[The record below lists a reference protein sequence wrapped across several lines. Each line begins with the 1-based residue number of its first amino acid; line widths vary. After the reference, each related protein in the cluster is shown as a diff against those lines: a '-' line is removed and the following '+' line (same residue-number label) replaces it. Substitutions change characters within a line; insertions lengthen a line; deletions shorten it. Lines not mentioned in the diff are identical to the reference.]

1 MVAGQSLTFGALLR
15 RHRRAAALTQEELAE
30 RAELSVEAVSA
41 LERGVSRAPHKD
53 TVELLASA
61 LQLSEHDRAVFAALA
76 RKREDDEDAFAAG
89 SAPLSAAGKT
99 SAQLVGRAREVALLD
114 RHLAGQGRAV
124 LLFDGEPGIGKSR
137 LLREASARGRASG
150 WSVLHSGCH
159 KRGGQTPYSPLL
171 EALQT
176 RLQGRSAA
184 QLRADLDH
192 CRWLAHLL
200 PELVEA
206 GALPAPPALAPEQ
219 GRRLMFSAVSRFLTN
234 VAGPAGT
241 LLVLDDLQWA
251 DTDALD
257 LLSALVTTQNASPLR
272 VVGAYRN
279 TEVAPNDPLAAA
291 LADLARS
298 GAATRVNLGP
308 LAEQEAAQLLNDVL
322 QAAPGVNAAVL
333 RQVIERAGGVPFFL
347 VSCAQGRQDGAL
359 LESGPDDVPW
369 DIAETVRQR
378 VAVLPEVARELLA
391 AAAAADRTIARAT
404 LMSVAERHSRNE
416 TEALDALDAACRARI
431 LIEIG
436 EVDYQ
441 IAHNLIREVIWGDL
455 SAAQRALLHRQIAD
469 TLERQPGGALPEA
482 LAYHYAR
489 CGEREKAALYMEQ
502 AGDRAQAMH
511 ATTATERYY
520 RELVTRLDELRRPT
534 DAARAREKL
543 ATVLRIE
550 AHYDESLEL
559 LEQAVQAYR
568 AAHEREGERQAV
580 AAIGRVHARRG
591 TPATGIT
598 RIQALLQ
605 TAGVGVATAGVASLQ
620 IALADLYY
628 AAGRYREQL
637 AAAEQA
643 LTLAQAL
650 GNDILLMQAEQWR
663 TTALLTLGRPGDAL
677 AALEEV
683 IPTSEALGDLSSH
696 LHALNHAAMAH
707 LQRGA
712 FDTSRA
718 YIDRALI
725 TAQERN
731 DLVQVAFLTCNRGT
745 LHFYMGE
752 WKQARADYERA
763 AEIMRE
769 APLAWAS
776 SYPLLGLGHLSLGE
790 GQWGVAARQLGEAIA
805 LAERSGDLHVLR
817 PAIAALSERDLL
829 AGHPEAARKRLAQLR
844 EREHAL
850 GEEGTPSIMALL
862 AWIHLELGE
871 DAQAQE
877 LAAQSASRAVAEHNR
892 LALIEALRVGAMAA
906 IRQGRWQEAES
917 SLNEALSLSQTMQ
930 CPYHEARVR
939 YVFGLLGVAR
949 AAADQAS
956 AQLIA
961 ARAILRTLGERLYC
975 DYVERALAGLATEA
989 SDG

>member
-15 RHRRAAALTQEELAE
+15 RHRRAIALTQEELAE

-53 TVELLASA
+53 TVELLAKA
-61 LQLSEHDRAVFAALA
+61 LRLSEHDRAVFEALA
-76 RKREDDEDAFAAG
+76 RKREDDDAFDPR
-89 SAPLSAAGKT
+89 SAPVDTAGKAP
-99 SAQLVGRAREVALLD
+99 AQLVGRAREAALLD

-137 LLREASARGRASG
+137 LLREASARGRAGG
-150 WSVLHSGCH
+150 WTVLQSGCH
-159 KRGGQTPYSPLL
+159 KRGGQAPYSPLL
-171 EALQT
+171 DALQT

-192 CRWLAHLL
+192 CQWLAHLL
-200 PELVEA
+200 PELVEV
-206 GALPAPPALAPEQ
+206 GALPAPPTLAPEQ
-219 GRRLMFSAVSRFLTN
+219 GRRLMYSAVSRFLTN

-241 LLVLDDLQWA
+241 LLILDDLQWA

-257 LLSALVTTQNASPLR
+257 LLSALVTTPNASPLR

-279 TEVAPNDPLAAA
+279 TEIAPNEPLAAA

-298 GAATRVNLGP
+298 GSATRVNLGP
-308 LAEQEAAQLLNDVL
+308 LSEEEAAQLLNDVL
-322 QAAPGVNAAVL
+322 QGTPGVEVAVL

-369 DIAETVRQR
+369 DIAATVRQR
-378 VAVLPEVARELLA
+378 IAVLPEAARALLS
-391 AAAAADRTIARAT
+391 AAAADRTIARAT
-404 LMSVAERHSRNE
+404 LLSVAERHGRNE
-416 TEALDALDAACRARI
+416 TEALDALDTACRARVMT
-431 LIEIG
+431 EVG
-436 EVDYQ
+436 EADYQ

-469 TLERQPGGALPEA
+469 ALERQPGGALPES
-482 LAYHYAR
+482 LAYHYAH

-502 AGDRAQAMH
+502 AGDRAAAMH
-511 ATTATERYY
+511 ATTAAERYY
-520 RELVTRLDELRRPT
+520 RELVTRLDDLRRST

-543 ATVLRIE
+543 ASVLRIE

-559 LEQAVQAYR
+559 LERAIQAYR

-598 RIQALLQ
+598 RILALLQ
-605 TAGVGVATAGVASLQ
+605 AEDASEVTVGVASLQ

-650 GNDILLMQAEQWR
+650 GNDILLVQAEQWR
-663 TTALLTLGRPGDAL
+663 TTALLTLGSPEDAL
-677 AALEEV
+677 ASLEEV

-707 LQRGA
+707 IQRGA

-731 DLVQVAFLTCNRGT
+731 DLIQVAFLTCNRGT
-745 LHFYMGE
+745 LHYYMGE

-769 APLAWAS
+769 TPLAWAS

-790 GQWGVAARQLGEAIA
+790 GQWGVAARQLGEAIT

-817 PAIAALSERDLL
+817 SACAALSERDLL
-829 AGHPEAARKRLAQLR
+829 EGRPEAARKRLAQLR
-844 EREHAL
+844 EREQTF
-850 GEEGTPSIMALL
+850 GEEGAPSIAALL
-862 AWIHLELGE
+862 AWTHLEMDE
-871 DAQAQE
+871 VAQARE
-877 LAAQSASRAVAEHNR
+877 LATQSISRAAAEHNR
-892 LALIEALRVGAMAA
+892 LALIEALRVGGMVA
-906 IRQGRWQEAES
+906 IRQGRWQEAENN
-917 SLNEALSLSQTMQ
+917 LNEALSLSQTMQ

-956 AQLIA
+956 RQLIA
-961 ARAILRTLGERLYC
+961 ARATLRTLGERLYC
-975 DYVERALAGLATEA
+975 DHVERALAGLTVEA
-989 SDG
+989 SDE

>member
-15 RHRRAAALTQEELAE
+15 RHRRAVALTQEELAA

-53 TVELLASA
+53 TVELLAKA
-61 LQLSEHDRAVFAALA
+61 LQLSERDRAVFEALA
-76 RKREDDEDAFAAG
+76 RKREDDDDSVTTN
-89 SAPLSAAGKT
+89 SAPLAAVGSV

-137 LLREASARGRASG
+137 LLREASVRARAGG
-150 WSVLHSGCH
+150 WTVLHGGRH
-159 KRGGQTPYSPLL
+159 KGGGQAPYSPLL
-171 EALQT
+171 DALQT

-192 CRWLAHLL
+192 CQWLAHLL

-206 GALPAPPALAPEQ
+206 GALPAPPTLAPEQ
-219 GRRLMFSAVSRFLTN
+219 GRRLMYSAVSRFLTN

-241 LLVLDDLQWA
+241 LLILDDLQWA

-257 LLSALVTTQNASPLR
+257 LLSALVTTPNASPLR

-279 TEVAPNDPLAAA
+279 TEVAPNSPLAAA

-298 GAATRVNLGP
+298 GSATRVNLGP
-308 LAEQEAAQLLNDVL
+308 LTEEEAAQLLNDVL
-322 QAAPGVNAAVL
+322 QGTPGVEAAVL

-369 DIAETVRQR
+369 DIAATVRQR
-378 VAVLPEVARELLA
+378 IAVLPEVARELLS
-391 AAAAADRTIARAT
+391 AAAADRTIARAT
-404 LMSVAERHSRNE
+404 LMSIAQLHSRAE
-416 TEALDALDAACRARI
+416 TDALDALDAACRARV
-431 LIEIG
+431 LIEVG
-436 EVDYQ
+436 ELDYQ

-455 SAAQRALLHRQIAD
+455 SSAQRALLHRQIAD
-469 TLERQPGGALPEA
+469 ALERQPGGALPEA

-489 CGEREKAALYMEQ
+489 CGEREKAALYIEQ
-502 AGDRAQAMH
+502 AGDRAEAMH
-511 ATTATERYY
+511 ATIAAERYY
-520 RELVTRLDELRRPT
+520 RELVTLLDDLRRST

-559 LEQAVQAYR
+559 LEQAIQAYR

-598 RIQALLQ
+598 RILPLLQ
-605 TAGVGVATAGVASLQ
+605 TAGASEATTSAASLQ

-650 GNDILLMQAEQWR
+650 GNDILLVQAEQWR

-707 LQRGA
+707 IQRGA

-718 YIDRALI
+718 YIDRALV
-725 TAQERN
+725 TAQARN
-731 DLVQVAFLTCNRGT
+731 DLIQVAFLTCNRGT
-745 LHFYMGE
+745 LHYYMGE

-790 GQWGVAARQLGEAIA
+790 GQWGVAARQLGEAVA

-817 PAIAALSERDLL
+817 SASAALSERDLL
-829 AGHPEAARKRLAQLR
+829 NGRPEAARERLARLR
-844 EREHAL
+844 DRDQAL
-850 GEEGTPSIMALL
+850 GEDGAPGIAALF
-862 AWIHLELGE
+862 AWTHLELGE
-871 DAQAQE
+871 DAQAQA
-877 LAAQSASRAVAEHNR
+877 LAAQSISRAAAEHNR
-892 LALIEALRVGAMAA
+892 LVMIEALRVGAMVA
-906 IRQGRWQEAES
+906 IRQGRWQDAET
-917 SLNEALSLSQTMQ
+917 SLNESLSLSQTMQ

-939 YVFGLLGVAR
+939 YVFGLLGVAQSNV
-949 AAADQAS
+949 DQATG
-956 AQLIA
+956 QLLA
-961 ARAILRTLGERLYC
+961 ARVILRRLGERLYGE
-975 DYVERALAGLATEA
+975 YVERALAGLSAEA